1 MMGNPLRIDVSD
13 APNKETK
20 YLMAWLIKQERLR
33 QEAVAN
39 CKGKT
44 IPEGI
49 RNMRALWDSRLQ
61 DVLTRM
67 IAGPMQD
74 LLILSYEK
82 IDWAYVASRFQ

>member
-1 MMGNPLRIDVSD
+1 VSIDIRD
-13 APNKETK
+13 APNNETK
-20 YLMAWLIKQERLR
+20 YLMAWLINQSRLKQE
-33 QEAVAN
+33 AIAN

-49 RNMRALWDSRLQ
+49 RNMKALWDSRLQ

-74 LLILSYEK
+74 LLILSYER
-82 IDWAYVASRFQ
+82 IQWEYVAAKFQ